1 MKIQFKR
8 LGLVIC
14 SASLLMTAGCG
25 GGSSDAP
32 APAPTQAPAPTPTP
46 TPAPVVPATTS
57 VSTTV
62 VDGAIQNAVVCLDK
76 NGNGLCDTDE
86 VQGKTDVDGKVTIVV
101 PTADVGKFPIIALV
115 GLDAV
120 DKDHGPV
127 KTAYTMS
134 APADQLGVV
143 SPLTTLVQQTIALT
157 GATSADAA
165 KAVQA
170 TTGITASL
178 FEDFTKTAAATN
190 GGVNPATVARLI
202 VVTSQQQSAKLD
214 TALGT
219 KSIDGSVITQAQI
232 DTAVQKK
239 LLELLPA
246 LMVALTD
253 PAVMAA
259 TDPTVKEG
267 LLKDAAIKL
276 ATNSGLNTA
285 SVATVVAVNTQG
297 STPTPVAPVV
307 PATALN
313 LVNLNFTDRDN
324 YFIRAVTGS
333 VAQNTPDAN
342 NNVKYMYRNVRSVAG
357 NVAQWGFGS
366 EPARG
371 ADLHFNGSAWVN
383 CPVNFE
389 STASVRDATGSSNYN
404 YCNGLETG
412 FSKRVALDV
421 GGKTMA
427 EVYAQ
432 LREGGSKFLT
442 LGDPGVLGGTPFPA
456 GSSVVYLA
464 LTAPT
469 GPVAYYPG
477 SSNWITQFSA
487 AISAGGIAANQP
499 SGAGC
504 NAPEFRSV
512 SNVSSTTLES
522 LVGAMAGTPCLYPQ
536 GNLTYNGVMYTSP
549 DVSQE
554 AWGNSTLGIGSIGT
568 ALVNS
573 GAATGFY
580 TGNTKLRIA
589 FKGPGLNAVTYYS
602 CKEKFDNGG
611 TRNCTV
617 LGQGSYTITPL
628 GDGRALTL
636 NGLPPLIA
644 TLPTWALVER
654 GGHVYRAYQN
664 KPTMLNTAR
673 LNSIA
678 TTALLSQLG
687 LPAIDPSTP
696 FSLTAGSYQGTWDV
710 TDPAV
715 LGNKTILSLLSNG
728 GVTCQDGSDPTSYH
742 SCSVT
747 FTDPTTGAFQFTT
760 AYSTGSGTFDY
771 LAGTASATWYQ
782 GATTGQIVAQRR

>member
-1 MKIQFKR
+1 
-8 LGLVIC
+8 
-14 SASLLMTAGCG
+14 
-25 GGSSDAP
+25 
-32 APAPTQAPAPTPTP
+32 
-46 TPAPVVPATTS
+46 
-57 VSTTV
+57 V

-76 NGNGLCDTDE
+76 NGNGLCDADE
-86 VQGKTDVDGKVTIVV
+86 VQGKTDIDGKVTIIV
-101 PTADVGKFPIIALV
+101 PTADRGKFPIIALV

-127 KTAYTMS
+127 TTAYTMS

-178 FEDFTKTAAATN
+178 FEDFTKTSAATN

-202 VVTSQQQSAKLD
+202 VVTSQQQSLQLVG
-214 TALGT
+214 TAGT
-219 KSIDGSVITQAQI
+219 QCIDGSLITQAQI
-232 DTAVQKK
+232 DMAVQKK

-259 TDPTVKEG
+259 TDPKVKEA
-267 LLKDAAIKL
+267 LLKNAAINL
-276 ATNSGLNTA
+276 ATNSDLNTL

-297 STPTPVAPVV
+297 STATPVAPVV

-324 YFIRAVTGS
+324 YFIRAVTAS
-333 VAQNTPDAN
+333 VAQNTPDVN
-342 NNVKYMYRNVRSVAG
+342 NNIKFVYRNIRSVVG
-357 NVAQWGFGS
+357 NIAQWEGFGS
-366 EPARG
+366 EPTRG
-371 ADLHFNGSAWVN
+371 ADLHFNGAAWVN

-389 STASVRDATGSSNYN
+389 STASVRDAAGNSNYN
-404 YCNGLETG
+404 YCNSLETG
-412 FSKRVALDV
+412 RSKRVALDV

-427 EVYAQ
+427 AVYAQ

-442 LGDPGVLGGTPFPA
+442 LGNPGVLGTTPFPA
-456 GSSVVYLA
+456 GASVFY
-464 LTAPT
+464 TAFTIPT
-469 GPVAYYPG
+469 GAVAYYPG
-477 SSNWITQFSA
+477 SNNWITQFSA
-487 AISAGGIAANQP
+487 AVSAGGNAANQP
-499 SGAGC
+499 SGVAC
-504 NAPEFRSV
+504 NSPEFWSV
-512 SNVSSTTLES
+512 GSVNSNTLES
-522 LVGAMAGTPCLYPQ
+522 LVGAMAGTPCVYSQ
-536 GNLTYNGVMYTSP
+536 GNLTYNGATYTSP

-554 AWGNSTLGIGSIGT
+554 AWSNSTLGIGSIGT
-568 ALVNS
+568 APVNS
-573 GAATGFY
+573 GAVPGFY

-602 CKEKFDNGG
+602 CKEKFDNGAI
-611 TRNCTV
+611 RNCTV
-617 LGQGSYTITPL
+617 LGQGSYTITRL

-636 NGLPPLIA
+636 NGLPALIA
-644 TLPTWALVER
+644 ALPTWALVER
-654 GGHVYRAYQN
+654 DGHVYRAYQN

-715 LGNKTILSLLSNG
+715 PGTKTILSILADG
-728 GVTCQDGSDPTSYH
+728 GVSCHDNITPAVPLN
-742 SCSVT
+742 CSVT
-747 FTDPTTGAFQFTT
+747 FTNPATGAFEFT
-760 AYSTGSGTFDY
+760 STNSSGSGTFDY

-782 GATTGQIVAQRR
+782 GATSGQIVAQRR

>member
-1 MKIQFKR
+1 MKMQFKR
-8 LGLVIC
+8 LGIALSSV
-14 SASLLMTAGCG
+14 ALLMAAGCG

-32 APAPTQAPAPTPTP
+32 A
-46 TPAPVVPATTS
+46 APVVPATTS

-76 NGNGLCDTDE
+76 NGNGLCDAGE
-86 VQGKTDVDGKVTIVV
+86 VQGRTDINGKVTIDV

-115 GLDAV
+115 GTDAN
-120 DKDHGPV
+120 DKDHGRV
-127 KTAYTMS
+127 LTAYTMS
-134 APADQLGVV
+134 APADKLGVV
-143 SPLTTLVQQTIALT
+143 SPLTTLVQQSVAQT
-157 GATSADAA
+157 GLSSADAA
-165 KAVQA
+165 RAVQVS
-170 TTGITASL
+170 TGITVSL
-178 FEDFTKTAAATN
+178 FDDFTKTPAATN
-190 GGVNPATVARLI
+190 GGANAAAVARLI
-202 VVTSQQQSAKLD
+202 VVTSQQQSLQLAG
-214 TALGT
+214 AAGT

-232 DTAVQKK
+232 DMAVQKK
-239 LLELLPA
+239 LLELLPD

-276 ATNSGLNTA
+276 ATNSGLDTG

-297 STPTPVAPVV
+297 STPAPVVAVV
-307 PATALN
+307 PATVLN
-313 LVNLNFTDRDN
+313 LANLNFTDRDN
-324 YFIRAVTGS
+324 YFIRAVTSS

-342 NNVKYMYRNVRSVAG
+342 NNVKYVYRNIRSVVG
-357 NVAQWGFGS
+357 NIAQWGLGS

-389 STASVRDATGSSNYN
+389 STASVRDAAGNSNYN

-412 FSKRVALDV
+412 QSKRVALDV
-421 GGKTMA
+421 GGKPMA
-427 EVYAQ
+427 LVYSQ
-432 LREGGSKFLT
+432 LLAGGSKFLT
-442 LGDPGVLGGTPFPA
+442 LKDPGVLGTTSFPA
-456 GSSVVYLA
+456 GSSVIYLA
-464 LTAPT
+464 STVPT

-477 SSNWITQFSA
+477 SNSWITQYSA
-487 AISAGGIAANQP
+487 AISAGGIAANQA
-499 SGAGC
+499 SGMGC
-504 NAPEFRSV
+504 NSPEFRSV
-512 SNVSSTTLES
+512 SNVNSTTLES
-522 LVGAMAGTPCLYPQ
+522 LVSAMAGTPCVYSQ
-536 GNLTYNGVMYTSP
+536 GSFTYNGVTYTSP
-549 DVSQE
+549 DGSQE

-636 NGLPPLIA
+636 NSLPALFA

-654 GGHVYRAYQN
+654 DGHVYRAYQN

-678 TTALLSQLG
+678 ATALLSQLG
-687 LPAIDPSTP
+687 LPAIDPSIP
-696 FSLTAGSYQGTWDV
+696 FTLTAGSYQGIWDV
-710 TDPAV
+710 SDPV
-715 LGNKTILSLLSNG
+715 VSGSKTILSILPNG
-728 GVTCQDGSDPTSYH
+728 VVTCQDSIDLTVDA
-742 SCSVT
+742 SCAVT
-747 FTDPTTGAFQFTT
+747 ITDPATGAYRFST
-760 AYSTGSGTFDY
+760 AHRTGSGIFDY
-771 LAGTASATWYQ
+771 LAGT
-782 GATTGQIVAQRR
+782 GAGQWQSTTTSGRNLAQRR